1 MLINFVKSMFLDK
14 ECFLICTKLIE
25 QWRSDFRVSIV
36 FFKMITF
43 VLEQASLDC
52 SGDSSSEV
60 GSVSSTSFISAVS
73 SQEDIAL
80 VDLHMQLNKPIT
92 DSPLL
97 MSSYINHM
105 TQV

>member
-1 MLINFVKSMFLDK
+1 
-14 ECFLICTKLIE
+14 
-25 QWRSDFRVSIV
+25 
-36 FFKMITF
+36 MITF